1 VWKRFLLDEIEESA
15 ISTNEAAVWYLGG
28 AGIAV
33 KGGSALIYIDP
44 YFGGSPSREWLRLI
58 AVPVDPDEVR
68 VADAV
73 LSTHEHGDHCHR
85 DTVIPVLRRTQAV
98 FIGPRSSAA
107 RAKSWLAEENLDAS
121 RVIEV
126 EPGSVVEVKGL
137 RVRAL
142 ASGDANAESAVTYL
156 IETPG
161 GNLFHG
167 GDTQYFPGLADI
179 GDRFTI
185 DAAFIS
191 VGRAP
196 RGRRDYMTA
205 CEAVKAALDLKAKIL
220 VPMHYDLWK
229 ATREDPQLVEHV
241 AKVWRAPVEVVV
253 LSLGDSLRL
262 RKHLPTAQR

>member
-1 VWKRFLLDEIEESA
+1 VWGRYLLDEIEGCEPA
-15 ISTNEAAVWYLGG
+15 PNEVVAWYLGG

-33 KGGSALIYIDP
+33 KSGGALVYVDP
-44 YFGGSPSREWLRLI
+44 YFGGSPSRDWLRMI
-58 AVPVDPDEVR
+58 AVPVDPGEVK

-73 LSTHEHGDHCHR
+73 LSTHEHEDHCHR
-85 DTVIPVLRRTQAV
+85 GSIIPILERSKAAFV
-98 FIGPRSSAA
+98 GPRSSAA
-107 RAKSWLAEENLDAS
+107 RVRRWLAEEGLDAS
-121 RVIEV
+121 RVVEV

-142 ASGDANAESAVTYL
+142 ESGDANAESAVTYL

-167 GDTQYFPGLADI
+167 GDTQYFPGLAEI
-179 GDRFTI
+179 GDRYAI

-241 AKVWRAPVEVVV
+241 ARVWRAPVEVVV
-253 LSLGDSLRL
+253 LSLGDSLKL
-262 RKHLPTAQR
+262 RGPRR